1 MAKMFHVDLLCI
13 LTLDVK
19 FGNIV
24 LRTLNFLRKQSK
36 VLNIFSTFMLF
47 YIHNV
52 IICVTWLFR

>member
-36 VLNIFSTFMLF
+36 VLISSFKYIFDF
-47 YIHNV
+47 YAV
-52 IICVTWLFR
+52 LYT